1 MPEKG
6 PEESGRGIKPLEKSI
21 KCRGCLNWRRLL
33 FSVVLSEYSWYIV
46 QVKFKATPHNPKGR
60 CLKGKGGVC
69 VTFTSGIFYLAL
81 PVLALIYYLLPL
93 KQQKLLLLAA
103 SLSFY
108 WYNQPRCVL
117 LLVLCGGVSYLA
129 AWGIQHWNGRKAG
142 TIVLAAGC
150 LFHFGL
156 LFLFKYFN
164 AFVRMLGAVKP
175 VHSMVLPLGISFF
188 TFAITGYLF
197 DVYRGKLERQN
208 SLLDHML
215 FVCFFPC
222 LLAGPVGKARAF
234 FPQLEQRHSFRLGM
248 VKWGALRFLYGL
260 VQKLV
265 LADTL
270 AIPVNAMYS
279 GELDTGSWAVV
290 AMLYVFQLYFDFA
303 GYSNMAIGTAG
314 ILGFEIPENF
324 RQPYLSSS
332 VREFWKKWH
341 VSLTGW
347 FREYLYFPLGGSK
360 KGKLRRYF
368 NVLVVFTVSGL
379 WHGAAG
385 TYVLWGLVNGLLQVA
400 ELMLE
405 PLEQKIKRAVS
416 RLPKAFKRCGELLRG
431 VITYLL
437 ISGAW
442 ILFRAESVRQAVH
455 VLKGALENFMYFRLT
470 PENLGL
476 SAVQLWVVGILLAAA
491 ILVDVIRADGKRV
504 QRLADTTVAYYAVV
518 VLLIL
523 CAAIYGVYGQGFDPQ
538 SFVYFKY

>member
-1 MPEKG
+1 M
-6 PEESGRGIKPLEKSI
+6 
-21 KCRGCLNWRRLL
+21 
-33 FSVVLSEYSWYIV
+33 
-46 QVKFKATPHNPKGR
+46 
-60 CLKGKGGVC
+60 
-69 VTFTSGIFYLAL
+69 TFTSGLFYLAL
-81 PVLALIYYLLPL
+81 PLLALIYYFLPL

-103 SLSFY
+103 SLGFY
-108 WYNQPRCVL
+108 WYNQPRYVL

-129 AWGIQHWNGRKAG
+129 AWGIWHWRGRKAG
-142 TIVLAAGC
+142 TAVLTAGC
-150 LFHFGL
+150 LFHFGM
-156 LFLFKYFN
+156 LFVLKYLN
-164 AFVRMLGAVKP
+164 AFVGLLGAEQP
-175 VHSMVLPLGISFF
+175 VHSLVMPLGISFF

-197 DVYRGKLERQN
+197 DVYRGKMERRK

-222 LLAGPVGKARAF
+222 LLAGPVGKAREF
-234 FPQLEQRHSFRLGM
+234 FPQLEQRHSFRLQR

-270 AIPVNAMYS
+270 AIPVNAMYN
-279 GELDTGSWAVV
+279 GELSRGSWAVV
-290 AMLYVFQLYFDFA
+290 AMLYVLQLYFDFA

-324 RQPYLSSS
+324 KQPYLSVS

-341 VSLTGW
+341 ISLTGW

-360 KGKLRRYF
+360 KGTLRRYF
-368 NVLVVFTVSGL
+368 NILVVFAVSGL

-405 PLEQKIKRAVS
+405 PLEQKIRKAAGGLPRA
-416 RLPKAFKRCGELLRG
+416 LKRCGELLRG

-455 VLKGALENFMYFRLT
+455 VLKGALGNFLYFRLT
-470 PENLGL
+470 LENLGL
-476 SAVQLWVVGILLAAA
+476 SAVQLWMVGILLLAA
-491 ILVDVIRADGKRV
+491 ISVDAVRAAGKRV

-518 VLLIL
+518 VVLIL
-523 CAAIYGVYGQGFDPQ
+523 CAAVFGVYGQGFDPQ

>member
-1 MPEKG
+1 M
-6 PEESGRGIKPLEKSI
+6 
-21 KCRGCLNWRRLL
+21 
-33 FSVVLSEYSWYIV
+33 
-46 QVKFKATPHNPKGR
+46 
-60 CLKGKGGVC
+60 
-69 VTFTSGIFYLAL
+69 TFTSGLFYLAL
-81 PVLALIYYLLPL
+81 PLLALIYYFLPL

-103 SLSFY
+103 SLGFY
-108 WYNQPRCVL
+108 WYNQPRYVLL
-117 LLVLCGGVSYLA
+117 LLVLCGGISYLA
-129 AWGIQHWNGRKAG
+129 AWGIWRWRGRKAG
-142 TIVLAAGC
+142 TVVLTAGC
-150 LFHFGL
+150 LFHFGM
-156 LFLFKYFN
+156 LFVLKYLN
-164 AFVRMLGAVKP
+164 AFVGLLGAEQL
-175 VHSMVLPLGISFF
+175 VHSLVMPLGISFF

-197 DVYRGKLERQN
+197 DVYRGKLERRK

-222 LLAGPVGKARAF
+222 LLAGPVGKAREF
-234 FPQLEQRHSFRLGM
+234 FPQLERRHSFRLAR

-290 AMLYVFQLYFDFA
+290 AMLYVLQLYFDFA

-314 ILGFEIPENF
+314 ILGFEISENF
-324 RQPYLSSS
+324 KQPYLSVS

-341 VSLTGW
+341 ISLTGW

-360 KGKLRRYF
+360 KGTLRRYF
-368 NVLVVFTVSGL
+368 NILVVFTVSGL

-385 TYVLWGLVNGLLQVA
+385 TYVLWGLTNGLFQVA

-405 PLEQKIKRAVS
+405 PLEQKIRKAAGG
-416 RLPKAFKRCGELLRG
+416 LPRTLKRCGELLRG
-431 VITYLL
+431 AITYFL

-442 ILFRAESVRQAVH
+442 ILFRAESVGQAVH

-476 SAVQLWVVGILLAAA
+476 SAVQLWMVGILLAAA
-491 ILVDVIRADGKRV
+491 ISVGAVRAAGKRV

-518 VLLIL
+518 VVLIL
-523 CAAIYGVYGQGFDPQ
+523 CAAVFGVYGQGFDPQ